1 MIRRAGSHVVAL
13 SRSIAL
19 IIALFVGLP
28 WALVAASRAR
38 FGGAA
43 PLQGVPAPGDWQADR
58 IKRALIDRLTEDTI
72 ADIVI
77 RLSLIVAWCA
87 LVVLAVTIVT
97 EILHMARHDGLSV
110 PDIRGLGMSQ
120 SLARVIAT
128 GLLVIVPMIATPSR
142 AGARDGVTQLLPTQR
157 VAASLVSQNDR
168 PVAAPGS
175 VRVASAP
182 SNVPHRTDDVSG
194 VDHLESDESGRYVV
208 RSGDSVYGIAGRLAG
223 PDPGAIA
230 DFAERLLELNL
241 GTQMPDGRHFTNA
254 AFIDIG
260 WVLQL
265 PPLAADD
272 VEPSLPKTSHVVEPG
287 ESLWSVADTELGD
300 PARWPEIYDVNHG
313 RSFDDGREFVDPD
326 LIQPGWELDLPGVD
340 GGDSD
345 TTVAAEPAPPDNV
358 WESTAPDV
366 HVRPATDAA
375 DRLPPEVPSEAMI
388 DVRPDRRA
396 DVTPAS
402 SSVSVPSQSAPVDLE
417 RAVAEPDVGEVDRQ
431 PSDGPELLTF
441 TNAAMLSAG
450 VMTLLAVRRRN
461 QLRRARPRTRLPA
474 PAPGPALTERKLRA
488 IDPGDRLGRL
498 DMAIRSVAGVL
509 VEQGARVLAALV
521 TADGDLEL
529 RLSGAATLP
538 APWFGGTDSWHLA
551 TSTPIELL
559 VEDAYPAGSPCPAM
573 IQLGRD
579 PDGCDV
585 YVDLEACEAI
595 EIDGPAD
602 RADAIVAA
610 AAATLAGSVLAE
622 VTTLIGLGVPDEAF
636 LGHRLHMPVLD
647 GPGAFDAA
655 REAIG
660 STASAAISTF
670 ELRSRAV
677 AGETWEPAVVL
688 AGSSAGTLT
697 PPAVRT
703 GIAVLSASPIHGPSC
718 RLAPDGD
725 AWQLEPIGLRLVPIG
740 LGSADVAALADLL
753 EIRAPVP
760 EPVDVI
766 EIVSD
771 DTIVECDPNEPGD
784 TDHRAAGRGM
794 DDVGEPGSAD
804 DPSGEV
810 GGVGDDIGRHG
821 QSGNTDAP
829 VVSESFDGDEA
840 TDAGVERAPEWRLM
854 VRVLGPVEV
863 VSADGETVTFE
874 RSKARELIA
883 WLATHRT
890 NSTRSAART
899 ALWEL
904 DVRDATFA
912 NVVSEARRSL
922 ARLVEPP
929 VGDEWV
935 GRTMTESLPLHEL
948 VRTDADLVDHAL
960 AVARLQPPAQA
971 IATLSPVVELISG
984 LPFEGTSYLWPDPEG
999 ITSNLVLLATSAAAE
1014 LAAHC
1019 LSVGDISGVFRSTG
1033 RGLRVLPGHEE
1044 LIGLRMKAHARAGD
1058 HAGVRQEW
1066 ESYERVIN
1074 ADPWSDGEPSPKL
1087 VELRRDLLNPS
1098 R

>member
-1 MIRRAGSHVVAL
+1 M
-13 SRSIAL
+13 
-19 IIALFVGLP
+19 
-28 WALVAASRAR
+28 
-38 FGGAA
+38 
-43 PLQGVPAPGDWQADR
+43 
-58 IKRALIDRLTEDTI
+58 
-72 ADIVI
+72 
-77 RLSLIVAWCA
+77 
-87 LVVLAVTIVT
+87 
-97 EILHMARHDGLSV
+97 
-110 PDIRGLGMSQ
+110 
-120 SLARVIAT
+120 
-128 GLLVIVPMIATPSR
+128 
-142 AGARDGVTQLLPTQR
+142 LPTQR
-157 VAASLVSQNDR
+157 VAASLVSPNAL
-168 PVAAPGS
+168 PVAAPKQVS
-175 VRVASAP
+175 VTTAASDAP
-182 SNVPHRTDDVSG
+182 NGTDDVRG
-194 VDHLESDESGRYVV
+194 ADHFDRDESGRYVV
-208 RSGDSVYGIAGRLAG
+208 RSGDSIYGIAGRLAG
-223 PDPGAIA
+223 PHPVAIA
-230 DFAERLLELNL
+230 DFAGLLLELNL

-265 PPLAADD
+265 PPLAADE
-272 VEPSLPKTSHVVEPG
+272 VEPSLPRTSHVVDAG
-287 ESLWSVADTELGD
+287 ESLWSIADTELGD
-300 PARWPEIYDVNHG
+300 PARWPEIYDINHG
-313 RSFDDGREFVDPD
+313 RSFDDDREFADPD

-345 TTVAAEPAPPDNV
+345 AAVAAEPARPDNV

-366 HVRPATDAA
+366 HLSPATDVS
-375 DRLPPEVPSEAMI
+375 DRFPPEVPPEAVI
-388 DVRPDRRA
+388 DGRPGQGA

-402 SSVSVPSQSAPVDLE
+402 SSSVSVPFQSVPVDLE
-417 RAVAEPDVGEVDRQ
+417 SAGAEPDAGEVDQQ
-431 PSDGPELLTF
+431 PSDEPELLTF
-441 TNAAMLSAG
+441 MNAAMLSAG
-450 VMTLLAVRRRN
+450 VVTLLAVRRHN

-498 DMAIRSVAGVL
+498 DMAIRSVASVL
-509 VEQGARVLAALV
+509 VDQGTRVLAGLV
-521 TADGDLEL
+521 TVDGDLEL
-529 RLSGAATLP
+529 RLSGEATLP

-551 TSTPIELL
+551 ASTPIELL
-559 VEDAYPAGSPCPAM
+559 VEDAFPVGSPCPTM
-573 IQLGRD
+573 IQLGRT

-610 AAATLAGSVLAE
+610 AAATLAASVLAE
-622 VTTLIGLGVPDEAF
+622 VTTLIGLGVADGAF
-636 LGHRLHMPVLD
+636 LGHRLHVPVLD

-677 AGETWEPAVVL
+677 AGEAWEPAVVL

-697 PPAVRT
+697 PPPVRT
-703 GIAVLSASPIHGPSC
+703 GIAVLSASPIHGPSY

-725 AWQLEPIGLRLVPIG
+725 AWQLEPIGLRLLPIG
-740 LGSADVAALADLL
+740 LGSADIAALADLVEVRTPL
-753 EIRAPVP
+753 P

-766 EIVSD
+766 DIGSD
-771 DTIVECDPNEPGD
+771 DTIVECNPNEPGE
-784 TDHRAAGRGM
+784 THHGAAGRGM
-794 DDVGEPGSAD
+794 DDVGAPDTVD
-804 DPSGEV
+804 DSGGEIGEIGEV
-810 GGVGDDIGRHG
+810 GEVGDDIGAPGRL
-821 QSGNTDAP
+821 GNTDVP
-829 VVSESFDGDEA
+829 VASDSLDGDEA
-840 TDAGVERAPEWRLM
+840 ADAGVQQAPEWRLM
-854 VRVLGPVEV
+854 VRVLGRVEV
-863 VSADGETVTFE
+863 VSADGDTVTFE

-912 NVVSEARRSL
+912 NVVSEARRAL

-929 VGDEWV
+929 EGDEWI

-948 VRTDADLVDHAL
+948 VQTDADLVEHAL
-960 AVARLQPPAQA
+960 EVARLQPPAQA
-971 IATLSPVVELISG
+971 IATLSPVVELIGG

-999 ITSNLVLLATSAAAE
+999 ITSNLVLLATSATAE

-1019 LSVGDISGVFRSTG
+1019 LSVGDISGVFRATG
-1033 RGLRVLPGHEE
+1033 RGLRVLAGHEE